1 MKKFMLSLLVMFTLI
16 GCIGSTSHAQLI
28 DDGFCDKISVTGI
41 TDDTVY
47 VDWSVMD
54 SDLRSKGYYNISY
67 DVYLHDMPIYEKITQ
82 TYAQLSGLDANG
94 MNIVYVFAYYTEPDG
109 NLNND
114 FEVEFV
120 LPVEWGGS
128 TGANDTT
135 TPTPSNPSEPTTP
148 EPSYPSEPTTPEP
161 TYPSEPTPSYPSE
174 PTPSTPSEPT
184 PSTPATTITV
194 SKPSVDKVEIA
205 DGKVYV
211 KAKNI
216 DANADRIEWEIYDK
230 KTGKL
235 VKSATSYNVDAT
247 IYGVNGRKVYY
258 ARCRVIAKDSYY
270 NDVPSEWSGKKYF
283 VTQPKITSTRKD
295 VKVSSINIKWKKV
308 TGAKNY
314 TVYAKKEKSK
324 KWVKVKTTS
333 KTSYKL
339 TKIKG
344 KKVNLRSSDYN
355 FRVITN
361 AKVNGKTIKSSNKEY
376 CEAYVY

>member
-16 GCIGSTSHAQLI
+16 GCIGTNSYAAYDEVGQKEEIAITPT
-28 DDGFCDKISVTGI
+28 GNNSVL
-41 TDDTVY
+41 
-47 VDWSVMD
+47 VDWSGLE
-54 SDLRSKGYYNISY
+54 STLKFFGYSGITYDLYIENVLVLEKTSLTSFQVSNLLEGVYYSV
-67 DVYLHDMPIYEKITQ
+67 DIY
-82 TYAQLSGLDANG
+82 
-94 MNIVYVFAYYTEPDG
+94 AYYTKPDG
-109 NLNND
+109 EID
-114 FEVEFV
+114 WDVFFDMI
-120 LPVEWGGS
+120 LPLEQGG
-128 TGANDTT
+128 TT
-135 TPTPSNPSEPTTP
+135 VSPSVPSEPTTP
-148 EPSYPSEPTTPEP
+148 TPSV
-161 TYPSEPTPSYPSE
+161 PSEPTPSTPSE

-283 VTQPKITSTRKD
+283 VAQPKITSTRKD

-314 TVYAKKEKSK
+314 TVYAKKENSK